1 MQGSRPFRKLFTQ
14 SPRIVR
20 SMSKKVYKFITFFK
34 KNLFSSKMYLILMTL
49 LKTICPKSKKCS
61 LKLRKKILFINFCQ
75 KFHID
80 KMFLWSF
87 GRMEFWEHCRKK
99 YSLKV
104 RKLLAQ
110 SQKEFYNSRIFFK
123 DIIWQI
129 DPLDT

>member
-14 SPRIVR
+14 IPRIVR
-20 SMSKKVYKFITFFK
+20 SMSKKVYKIITFFK

-87 GRMEFWEHCRKK
+87 GNTAEKNIRSKSENC
-99 YSLKV
+99 SLKV
-104 RKLLAQ
+104 RKNFIRH
-110 SQKEFYNSRIFFK
+110 EIFSR
-123 DIIWQI
+123 
-129 DPLDT
+129 T